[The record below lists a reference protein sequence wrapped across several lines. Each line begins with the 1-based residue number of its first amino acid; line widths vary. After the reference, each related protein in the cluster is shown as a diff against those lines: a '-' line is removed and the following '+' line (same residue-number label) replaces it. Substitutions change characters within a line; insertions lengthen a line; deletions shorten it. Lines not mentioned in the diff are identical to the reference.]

1 MLPKISTALLVW
13 SFIASASPTDL
24 DPGMRLAKRLEAP
37 ENTDIWVP
45 DGNGNLVPGV
55 MATSAPDGTP
65 GPFDVVYQNNEPCDA
80 RTSGS
85 LVLWG
90 YRSLGFC
97 NQQTTIVYGEAIK
110 VSQDIDCS
118 GLVSCSE
125 THTSS
130 IATSSSFSVNPGL
143 DAQLGPNAIKLTAK
157 LAASKTWID
166 TTSQTDSFTFTPRPG
181 SKGHMVFFPYM
192 QKACGPL
199 LQTTFSVLPLPPSKQ
214 ITGYDVASCGYTPLA
229 LQNGQPDGVS
239 LTHYLLLIHKMPEDI
254 ANMKC
259 RFTPSAT
266 SILALVVAI
275 EFICCRNH

>member
-1 MLPKISTALLVW
+1 MLPKISTAVLVW
-13 SFIASASPTDL
+13 SFITSASPTDVGA
-24 DPGMRLAKRLEAP
+24 GMRLAKRLEAP

-45 DGNGNLVPGV
+45 DGNGTLVPGV
-55 MATSAPDGTP
+55 MASSAPDGTP
-65 GPFDVVYQNNEPCDA
+65 GPFDVVYQNNEPCDG
-80 RTSGS
+80 RTSRS
-85 LVLWG
+85 LVFWG
-90 YRSLGFC
+90 YRYSEFC
-97 NQQTTIVYGEAIK
+97 NQQTAIVYGEAIK
-110 VSQDIDCS
+110 VSPDIDCS

-130 IATSSSFSVNPGL
+130 TTTSSSFSVNPAL
-143 DAQLGPNAIKLTAK
+143 DVQLGSNAIKLTAK
-157 LAASKTWID
+157 LAAAKTWID

-199 LQTTFSVLPLPPSKQ
+199 LQTTFSLLPLPPSTQ

-239 LTHYLLLIHKMPEDI
+239 PNPYLLLVYKILEDI
-254 ANMKC
+254 ANMEC
-259 RFTPSAT
+259 RFTLSAT

-275 EFICCRNH
+275 EFVD